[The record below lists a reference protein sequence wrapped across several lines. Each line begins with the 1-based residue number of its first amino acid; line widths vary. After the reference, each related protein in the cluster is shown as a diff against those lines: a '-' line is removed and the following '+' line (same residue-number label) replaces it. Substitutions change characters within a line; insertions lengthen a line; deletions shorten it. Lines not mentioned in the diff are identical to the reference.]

1 MRESRVPDTE
11 LDNPASTRF
20 LVTTMTLQ
28 DQAFID
34 LPTPTG
40 PMRVHRFVPKTPDVR
55 PAVIL
60 YSEIYQ
66 VTGPI
71 RRLAARLAGEGF
83 EVLVPEVYHE
93 YEEPGK
99 VLAYDTPGTERGN
112 FLKFEKPVPAFD
124 SDATALLDWIMARPY
139 PWSSVGTWGFCL
151 GGHLAFR
158 AALDPRVSAAAC
170 FYATDLHTA
179 TLGHGKKDDTL
190 ARVKESRAERLLV
203 WGRQDPH
210 VLLAG
215 RHRIYEALTEADAFF
230 QWHEFNG
237 AHAFAR
243 DEGPRYDAA
252 ASRLA
257 FTLTLELFQRRLTC
271 PRSAA

>member
-1 MRESRVPDTE
+1 MFSCLKKGE
-11 LDNPASTRF
+11 NQ
-20 LVTTMTLQ
+20 MTIQ
-28 DQAFID
+28 DQEFVEVA
-34 LPTPTG
+34 TPTG
-40 PMRVHRFVPKTPDVR
+40 AMRVHRFYPKDAAAR

-66 VTGPI
+66 ATGPI

-83 EVLVPEVYHE
+83 EVLAPEVYHE

-99 VLAYDTPGTERGN
+99 VLAYDKEGTDRGN
-112 FLKFEKPVPAFD
+112 FLKFEKPVASFD
-124 SDATALLDWIMARPY
+124 GDARAMIDWVFARADY
-139 PWSSVGTWGFCL
+139 PWATVGTWGFCL

-158 AALDPRVSAAAC
+158 AALDERVTASAC
-170 FYATDLHTA
+170 FYATDLHTIS
-179 TLGHGKKDDTL
+179 LGEGRREDTL
-190 ARVKESRAERLLV
+190 ARLQQAKAEFV
-203 WGRQDPH
+203 FHWGRQDPH
-210 VLLAG
+210 VPLAG
-215 RHRIYEALTEADAFF
+215 RKMIYDALVSADANF

-257 FTLTLELFQRRLTC
+257 FSIALELFQRRLMVAK
-271 PRSAA
+271 SSV

>member
-1 MRESRVPDTE
+1 MTI
-11 LDNPASTRF
+11 LDQEFVEIA
-20 LVTTMTLQ
+20 
-28 DQAFID
+28 
-34 LPTPTG
+34 TPTG
-40 PMRVHRFVPKTPDVR
+40 PMRVHRFYPKDQPGR

-99 VLAYDTPGTERGN
+99 VLTYDPVGTERGN

-124 SDATALLDWIMARPY
+124 SDAGALIDWIMARPY
-139 PWSSVGTWGFCL
+139 PWQGVGTWGYCL

-158 AALDPRVSAAAC
+158 AALDTRVSAAAC

-179 TLGHGKKDDTL
+179 SLGQGKKDNTL
-190 ARVKESRAERLLV
+190 ARVKETQAELLLI

-210 VLLAG
+210 VPLAG
-215 RHRIYEALTEADAFF
+215 RRIIYDALTAAETSF

-252 ASRLA
+252 AARLSFA
-257 FTLTLELFQRRLTC
+257 EALDLFQRRLTV
-271 PRSAA
+271 PRATS

>member
-1 MRESRVPDTE
+1 MSI
-11 LDNPASTRF
+11 
-20 LVTTMTLQ
+20 Q
-28 DQAFID
+28 DQDFVDIA
-34 LPTPTG
+34 TPTG
-40 PMRVHRFVPKTPDVR
+40 PMRVHRFFPKTAILR

-99 VLAYDTPGTERGN
+99 VLAYDAPGTERGN
-112 FLKFEKPVPAFD
+112 FLKVEKPLAEFD
-124 SDATALLDWIMARPY
+124 SDARALIDWIVARLY
-139 PWSSVGTWGFCL
+139 PWQAVGTWGFCL

-158 AALDPRVSAAAC
+158 AALDPRVAASAC
-170 FYATDLHTA
+170 FYATDLHTGN
-179 TLGHGKKDDTL
+179 LGQGKKDDTL
-190 ARVKESRAERLLV
+190 ARVQELQTELLLV

-210 VLLAG
+210 VPLAG
-215 RHRIYEALTEADAFF
+215 RKSIYDALTAAEKNF

-257 FTLTLELFQRRLTC
+257 FSLALELFQRTLTV
-271 PRSAA
+271 PKPA